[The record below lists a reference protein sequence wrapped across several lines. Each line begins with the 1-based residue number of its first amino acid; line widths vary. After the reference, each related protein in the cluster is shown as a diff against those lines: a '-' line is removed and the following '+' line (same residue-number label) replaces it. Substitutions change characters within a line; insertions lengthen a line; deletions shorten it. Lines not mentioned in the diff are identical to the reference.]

1 MSTVWGLFV
10 SCFGTLH
17 WDTDTETSSWLSSSW
32 CYQPCQVLHFSSFL
46 PTRRFP
52 SMDLLGR
59 HQGSYRLHR
68 KSISNHTAI
77 VSHAASEIC
86 QGYYGTS
93 LVALSWVGI
102 HRMFNWSSGKSCHF
116 SAWFMREA
124 SATSSFNAGGGFA
137 ALFARPEDSHWT
149 FGAAQSKGGTRVKLQ
164 DLQACVT
171 VPG

>member
-17 WDTDTETSSWLSSSW
+17 WDTDTETWSWLSFCW

-59 HQGSYRLHR
+59 HQGSYRLHL
-68 KSISNHTAI
+68 KSIPQPYRNRTTWSFWDMPRLLWHILGCTI
-77 VSHAASEIC
+77 LGWDPQDVQLIL
-86 QGYYGTS
+86 GTC
-93 LVALSWVGI
+93 G
-102 HRMFNWSSGKSCHF
+102 HF

-149 FGAAQSKGGTRVKLQ
+149 FGTAQSKGGTQVK
-164 DLQACVT
+164 LQACVT